1 MRLPYG
7 NITPRESGQTSTWS
21 LVTRNLM
28 ETQKQEFVEKGATKV
43 VAGASLRE
51 PVAWHSVN
59 WKKAHRNVRRL
70 QARIVKAKKEG
81 KKRKVRAL
89 QFILTRSLSARA
101 LAMKRV
107 TTNRGKRTPG
117 VDGEVW
123 DTPHQKAQ
131 AVAELRTKGYRPQ
144 PLRRKAIP
152 KKNGG
157 HRFLG
162 IPTMKDRAMQALYA
176 LALDPI
182 AETEADPNSYGFRR
196 ERSPADAIEQCFGV
210 LARQTSAQWVLEG
223 DIQACF
229 DALGH
234 EWLLAHIPLPKS
246 LLRGWLKAGY
256 VERGRWH
263 ATESGTPQGGIISP
277 ILANMALDG
286 LEAELQRRFGQTQRE
301 RSRNKVHL
309 VRFADDFIVTGTT
322 AELLEDKIR
331 PVVEGF
337 LASREA
343 KLSTTKTHITHIEE
357 GFDFLGQNLRKYGQ
371 KLLIRPS
378 DGSVKALLGKIRA
391 ILKANP
397 QTNAGPLIIQLN
409 AVIRGW
415 ANYHRHVVSK
425 ATFNK
430 VDWYIHW
437 MIRRWARKKH
447 RRKSEGW
454 IKQKYF
460 ETVGTRNWVFSG
472 EVRNGDGTMR
482 QVYLYSAAQTPIVR
496 HRKIKG
502 AANPYD
508 PEWEHYFEQRL
519 RWKTRESLRGKRQ
532 TLQLWLEQ
540 RGRCPICGEMLTEAD
555 EWDTHHIRPR
565 VEGGEDRLDN
575 LVLLHLNCHRQVHSR
590 GWDVS
595 KPRPVK
601 GALVAA

>member
-1 MRLPYG
+1 M
-7 NITPRESGQTSTWS
+7 
-21 LVTRNLM
+21 
-28 ETQKQEFVEKGATKV
+28 QKQEFVEKGATV
-43 VAGASLRE
+43 AVAGASLRE
-51 PVAWHSVN
+51 PVAWHDID

-89 QFILTRSLSARA
+89 QFILTRSQSARA
-101 LAMKRV
+101 LATKRV

-123 DTPHQKAQ
+123 NTPHQKAQ

-157 HRFLG
+157 NRFLG

-182 AETEADPNSYGFRR
+182 AETGADPNSYGFRR
-196 ERSPADAIEQCFGV
+196 ERSPADAIERCFGV
-210 LARQTSAQWVLEG
+210 LARRTSAQWVLEG

-229 DALGH
+229 DELGH
-234 EWLLAHIPLPKS
+234 EWLLTHIPLPKS
-246 LLRGWLKAGY
+246 LLRGWLRAGY
-256 VERGRWH
+256 VEQGQWH
-263 ATESGTPQGGIISP
+263 ATKSGTPQGGIISP

-286 LEAELQRRFGQTQRE
+286 LETELIQRFGPTQRK
-301 RSRNKVHL
+301 RSQNKVHL

-322 AELLEDKIR
+322 AELLENEVR
-331 PVVEGF
+331 PVVETF
-337 LASREA
+337 LTLREA
-343 KLSTTKTHITHIEE
+343 KLSVTKTHITHIDT

-378 DGSVKALLGKIRA
+378 DGSMKALLTKIQA

-397 QTNAGPLIIQLN
+397 QTQAGPLIIQLN

-415 ANYHRHVVSK
+415 SNYHCHVVSK

-430 VDWYIHW
+430 MDWHIHR
-437 MIRRWARKKH
+437 MVRRWARKKH
-447 RRKSEGW
+447 RRKSWRW

-460 ETVGTRNWVFSG
+460 KTVGTRNWVFG
-472 EVRNGDGTMR
+472 GKVRNGDGTMR
-482 QVYLYSAAQTPIVR
+482 QVYMYSAAQTPIMR

-508 PEWEHYFEQRL
+508 PEWEHYFEKRL

-540 RGRCPICGEMLTEAD
+540 QGQCPICGEMLTEMD

-565 VEGGEDRLDN
+565 VEGGEDKLDN
-575 LVLLHLNCHRQVHSR
+575 LVLLHLNCHRQVHSQR
-590 GWDVS
+590 LVVS

-601 GALVAA
+601 RALVAA